1 MKRGIDMKDRR
12 KFLKLLAAA
21 TGGVVVAPILTSCHR
36 SPGEPGEKQKK
47 VSGPGVRL
55 GEDGML
61 KIPLERPVDW
71 DPVAFNKI
79 RGNQGAIPKSYL
91 PDINGEYGVPKHLGK
106 HLPYRPRIDVTL
118 VPEGFLAIMWGN
130 PDRGWAQHPQSP
142 KGSEDYPRGHW
153 YDWVR
158 VRRATRGEAVEVESR
173 YSAWPESGKGDSGL
187 FVASDG
193 GKLEADGGRN
203 TVYLVKL
210 PTDLV
215 SGDTLRIYGHCLYH
229 GEYVDFVDV

>member
-1 MKRGIDMKDRR
+1 MKDRR
-12 KFLKLLAAA
+12 DFLKLLATA
-21 TGGVVVAPILTSCHR
+21 TGAVVVAPSLTSCHR
-36 SPGEPGEKQKK
+36 SPGGPGGHPEK
-47 VSGPGVRL
+47 VNGPGVRL
-55 GEDGML
+55 AEDGLL

-71 DPVAFNKI
+71 DPIAFNKI

-91 PDINGEYGVPKHLGK
+91 PDINGEDGVPKHLGK
-106 HLPYRPRIDVTL
+106 HLPYRPRIDVKL

-130 PDRGWAQHPQSP
+130 PDRGWARHPQSP

-153 YDWVR
+153 YDWIR
-158 VRRATRGEAVEVESR
+158 VRRATRGEAEEVESR
-173 YSAWPESGKGDSGL
+173 YSSWPESREGDSGL

-193 GKLEADGGRN
+193 GNLEADGGRN

-210 PTDLV
+210 PEDLV
-215 SGDTLRIYGHCLYH
+215 SGDTLRIDAHCLYH